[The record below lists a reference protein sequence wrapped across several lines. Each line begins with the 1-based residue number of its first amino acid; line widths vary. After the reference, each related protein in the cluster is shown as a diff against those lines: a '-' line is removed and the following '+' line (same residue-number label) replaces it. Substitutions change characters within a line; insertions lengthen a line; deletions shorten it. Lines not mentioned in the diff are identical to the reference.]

1 MNKKFS
7 TVLLINKL
15 SACNRDFGTKC
26 NPPKIVFSIQSN
38 ALQPLKLMLQNNI
51 IDKEKLPKITVIT
64 DADK

>member
-15 SACNRDFGTKC
+15 SAYNRDFGTEY
-26 NPPKIVFSIQSN
+26 NPPKIVSSIQQN
-38 ALQPLKLMLQNNI
+38 TLQPLKFMLQNNI
-51 IDKEKLPKITVIT
+51 IDKEKSPKITVIT